1 MNNNFFKITLI
12 LLFQFFISCSSN
24 SLQKKGS
31 WEDKGFE
38 NFLTKKNIL
47 FKKKENGYLYSEKS
61 KSLYDDYFAEFLKY
75 ETKTKLEK
83 NPYLK
88 INKVYIFYSETR
100 TQTFG
105 TFIDEGLQS
114 VTFVIYSDEGRF
126 CLSTFDLS
134 KNPFTAPENGIIKLT
149 KPVVVEDFGGFEIT
163 NDKIKTKKRN
173 KTPFKEWY
181 DHVNGYVK
189 NDTIHFTNTYVG
201 KEYKFERKWYA
212 LKHKINF
219 EEIYQPTL
227 KAEKFKNSYGL
238 TCFRVTGE
246 FLVK

>member
-1 MNNNFFKITLI
+1 MRLTKITFGFI
-12 LLFQFFISCSSN
+12 FFIISFSCKTTKTN
-24 SLQKKGS
+24 W
-31 WEDKGFE
+31 WEDNKDTPFKRYLIE
-38 NFLTKKNIL
+38 TNKIDINTKM
-47 FKKKENGYLYSEKS
+47 NGK
-61 KSLYDDYFAEFLKY
+61 LYDDYYSEFLKY
-75 ETKTKLEK
+75 ETKTELEK

-88 INKVYIFYSETR
+88 VNQVYTFYSETR

-105 TFIDEGLQS
+105 TFIDEGVQS

-134 KNPFTAPENGIIKLT
+134 KYPFTAPKNGIIRLS

>member
-1 MNNNFFKITLI
+1 MRLTKITFGFIFLI
-12 LLFQFFISCSSN
+12 ISFSCKTTKTN
-24 SLQKKGS
+24 W
-31 WEDKGFE
+31 WEDNKDTPFKRYLIE
-38 NFLTKKNIL
+38 TNKIDINTKM
-47 FKKKENGYLYSEKS
+47 NGK
-61 KSLYDDYFAEFLKY
+61 LYDDYYSEFLKY
-75 ETKTKLEK
+75 ETKTELEK

-88 INKVYIFYSETR
+88 VNQVYTFYSETR

-105 TFIDEGLQS
+105 TFIDEGVQS

-201 KEYKFERKWYA
+201 KEYKFEKKWYA
-212 LKHKINF
+212 IKHKINF
-219 EEIYQPTL
+219 EEIYQPNL
-227 KAEKFKNSYGL
+227 KAEKFKGSNGL
-238 TCFRVTGE
+238 VKYRVSGE
-246 FLVK
+246 FSIK

>member
-1 MNNNFFKITLI
+1 MKSKSSFYFFILI
-12 LLFQFFISCSSN
+12 LLISCKTTKTN
-24 SLQKKGS
+24 W
-31 WEDKGFE
+31 WEDNKDTPFKRYLIQT
-38 NFLTKKNIL
+38 NKIDINTKM
-47 FKKKENGYLYSEKS
+47 NGK
-61 KSLYDDYFAEFLKY
+61 LYDDYYSEFLKY
-75 ETKTKLEK
+75 ETKTELEK

-88 INKVYIFYSETR
+88 VNQVYTFYSETR

-105 TFIDEGLQS
+105 TFIDEGVQS

-189 NDTIHFTNTYVG
+189 DDTIHF
-201 KEYKFERKWYA
+201 
-212 LKHKINF
+212 INK
-219 EEIYQPTL
+219 Y
-227 KAEKFKNSYGL
+227 
-238 TCFRVTGE
+238 
-246 FLVK
+246 

>member
-1 MNNNFFKITLI
+1 MKSKSSFYFFILI
-12 LLFQFFISCSSN
+12 LLISCKTTKTN
-24 SLQKKGS
+24 W
-31 WEDKGFE
+31 WEDNKDTPFKRYLIE
-38 NFLTKKNIL
+38 TNKIDINTKM
-47 FKKKENGYLYSEKS
+47 NGK
-61 KSLYDDYFAEFLKY
+61 LYDDYYSEFLKY
-75 ETKTKLEK
+75 ETKTELEK

-88 INKVYIFYSETR
+88 VNQVYTFYSETR

-105 TFIDEGLQS
+105 TFIDEGVQS

-134 KNPFTAPENGIIKLT
+134 KYPFTAPKNGIIRLS

-189 NDTIHFTNTYVG
+189 DDTIHF
-201 KEYKFERKWYA
+201 
-212 LKHKINF
+212 INK
-219 EEIYQPTL
+219 Y
-227 KAEKFKNSYGL
+227 
-238 TCFRVTGE
+238 
-246 FLVK
+246 